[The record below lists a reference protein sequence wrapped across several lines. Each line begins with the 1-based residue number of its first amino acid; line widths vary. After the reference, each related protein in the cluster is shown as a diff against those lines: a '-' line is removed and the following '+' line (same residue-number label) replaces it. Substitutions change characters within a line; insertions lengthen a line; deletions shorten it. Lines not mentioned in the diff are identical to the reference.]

1 MEKNIQNNSPETIII
16 KEFQPS
22 HKIAVGNLI
31 VEIQRE
37 EFQIPITIEQQPD
50 LTNIKD
56 YYQKGNGNFW
66 VASIEDKIVGTISLL
81 DIGNNQVALR
91 KMFVAKDFRGKEFG
105 TAKKLLDCAISHAKS
120 AGVRE
125 IYLGTTDKFLAA
137 HRLYEK
143 NGFVEI
149 TKNDLPVKFPIM
161 VVDSK
166 FYMLSL

>member
-91 KMFVAKDFRGKEFG
+91 KMFVAKDYRGKEFG
-105 TAKKLLDCAISHAKS
+105 TAKKLLDRAINHAKS
-120 AGVRE
+120 SGVKE

-137 HRLYEK
+137 HRFYEK

-166 FYMLSL
+166 FYMLCL